1 MAYIYYHNNPLG
13 KNVGDCAV
21 RAVSKV
27 MGWDWD
33 RTYKELAVQGFCMA
47 NMPNANETIGGLL
60 FLNGYHRYN
69 IETFCPDCYTINDFC
84 DEHPEGTFVVMT
96 GSHAVAVIDGTIYD
110 SFDSGNEIPAYVWKK
125 ER

>member
-1 MAYIYYHNNPLG
+1 MAYIYFHNNPLG

-27 MGWDWD
+27 MDWDWD
-33 RTYKELAVQGFCMA
+33 RAYKELAVQGFCMA
-47 NMPNANETIGGLL
+47 DMPNANATIGGLL
-60 FLNGYHRYN
+60 FLNGFHRYN
-69 IETFCPDCYTINDFC
+69 IETVCPDCYTVNDFC
-84 DEHPEGTFVVMT
+84 DEHPEGVYVVMT
-96 GSHAVAVIDGTIYD
+96 GSHAIAVIDGTIYD